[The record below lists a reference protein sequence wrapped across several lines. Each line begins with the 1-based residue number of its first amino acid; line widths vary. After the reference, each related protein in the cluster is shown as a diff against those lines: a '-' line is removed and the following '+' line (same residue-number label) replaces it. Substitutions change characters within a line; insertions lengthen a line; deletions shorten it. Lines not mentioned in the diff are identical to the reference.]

1 MGKGKKD
8 KAKGATLPKQVAGV
22 KMPKKLRKATE
33 KAIDLAREPVVAE
46 LVAAALLSAAAALRG
61 DKAAAKA
68 AQGGVAAAADA
79 GRKAVKLGD
88 SLRSLA
94 IELAERTLQSW
105 DRPAGGGGGGKTGG
119 GRPKAGKG

>member
-8 KAKGATLPKQVAGV
+8 KKTGATLPKEVAGV

-61 DKAAAKA
+61 DKAAARA
-68 AQGGVAAAADA
+68 AKDGIAAAAGA
-79 GRKAVKLGD
+79 GRKTVKLGD

-94 IELAERTLQSW
+94 IELAEHTLQSW
-105 DRPAGGGGGGKTGG
+105 DRPAASKG
-119 GRPKAGKG
+119 GRSRP